1 MKKVFSIVMV
11 LTLTLAL
18 ATAALASVPAP
29 GGPFN
34 SAFRVQNL
42 EGTAALCSYAFYDA
56 TGAAG
61 FTSGTESVA
70 PGDSLYV
77 YVPDVSGLLTG
88 SYSAVVSCDRKVAAV
103 SNFSDAN
110 SGASYSGVAEPGME
124 WFAPG
129 IYDNYFDYYSNVV
142 VQNASAAPVDVTLE
156 IFEPGNT
163 TPVFVDTETAVPANA
178 AVSFEQE
185 GLTELDNDQFYSAK
199 ISATGNVAPIVNI
212 YGKDT
217 ADNQL
222 YSYNAF
228 TAGSTVAYAPV
239 IMSNYYGYNTAL
251 VIQNIGAANAAVTV
265 EYTNGFTANYTIAP
279 GAAESIY
286 TPGVAGVPS
295 GDVLYGASVTSD
307 QPVVVLVNESSA
319 TGTNRAASYSGFA
332 GGSDEV
338 RAPIVMKRYY
348 GYNSSVTC
356 QNLGAAATNMTVS
369 YAGAGVGAPTVYP
382 NVAAGATQLIYQ
394 PTDAALGSVAPNW
407 IGSATIT
414 ATEPIVC
421 VVNQDMNELPQ
432 AAENMDQLYSYN
444 GIAP

>member
-18 ATAALASVPAP
+18 ASAALASVPAP

-42 EGTAALCSYAFYDA
+42 EGTAATCSYAFYGSD
-56 TGAAG
+56 GVAA
-61 FTSGTESVA
+61 FTSGNESVA

-142 VQNASAAPVDVTLE
+142 VQNASASAVDVTLQ

-163 TPVFVDTETAVPANA
+163 TPVFEATETAVPANA

-185 GLTELDNDQFYSAK
+185 GLDELVDDQFYSAK

-212 YGKDT
+212 YGKGT

-228 TAGSTVAYAPV
+228 TAGSTTAYAPV

-251 VIQNIGAANAAVTV
+251 VVQNIGAADAAVTV
-265 EYTNGFTANYTIAP
+265 EYTNGFSADYTIAP

-295 GDVLYGASVTSD
+295 GDVLYGATVTSD

-332 GGSDEV
+332 GGSEEV

-356 QNLGAAATNMTVS
+356 QNLGAAATDLTVT
-369 YAGAGVGAPTVYP
+369 YAGAGVGAPTVYAG
-382 NVAAGATQLIYQ
+382 VAAGATQLIYQ
-394 PTDAALGSVAPNW
+394 PTDGALSGVAPNW
-407 IGSATIT
+407 IGSATIA

>member
-11 LTLTLAL
+11 LALTLAL
-18 ATAALASVPAP
+18 ASAALASVPAP

-42 EGTAALCSYAFYDA
+42 EDSAALCSYAFYGAD
-56 TGAAG
+56 GAAA

-163 TPVFVDTETAVPANA
+163 TPVFEETETAVPANA

-185 GLTELDNDQFYSAK
+185 GLTELVDDQFYSAK
-199 ISATGNVAPIVNI
+199 ITATGNVAPIVNI
-212 YGKDT
+212 YGQGS

-251 VIQNIGAANAAVTV
+251 VIQNIGATDAAVTV
-265 EYTNGFTANYTIAP
+265 EYTNGFSPTTPSPPAQLSRSTRPALLACPPATPCTAP
-279 GAAESIY
+279 LS
-286 TPGVAGVPS
+286 P
-295 GDVLYGASVTSD
+295 VTSR
-307 QPVVVLVNESSA
+307 SSSWS
-319 TGTNRAASYSGFA
+319 TNH
-332 GGSDEV
+332 
-338 RAPIVMKRYY
+338 PPP
-348 GYNSSVTC
+348 
-356 QNLGAAATNMTVS
+356 
-369 YAGAGVGAPTVYP
+369 APTVP
-382 NVAAGATQLIYQ
+382 LPTPALPVVAKKC
-394 PTDAALGSVAPNW
+394 APR
-407 IGSATIT
+407 S
-414 ATEPIVC
+414 
-421 VVNQDMNELPQ
+421 
-432 AAENMDQLYSYN
+432 
-444 GIAP
+444 

>member
-11 LTLTLAL
+11 LALAL
-18 ATAALASVPAP
+18 GITTAALAAVPAP

-42 EGTAALCSYAFYDA
+42 ETTAAQCSYSFYDA
-56 TGAAG
+56 AGAAA
-61 FTSGTESVA
+61 FTSATTSVN

-77 YVPDVSGLLTG
+77 YVPDVSGLATG

-103 SNFSDAN
+103 SNFSDPN

-129 IYDNYFDYYSNVV
+129 IYDNYYSYYSNIV
-142 VQNASAAPVDVTLE
+142 VQNASAGPVDITVE

-163 TPVFVDTETAVPANA
+163 TPVKTQTATAVPANA
-178 AVSFEQE
+178 SASFQQE
-185 GLTELDNDQFYSAK
+185 DATELADNQFYSAK
-199 ISATGNVAPIVNI
+199 ISGTGNIAPIVNI
-212 YGKDT
+212 YGLG
-217 ADNQL
+217 AFDNQL

-228 TAGSTVAYAPV
+228 TAGSLTASAPV

-251 VIQNIGAANAAVTV
+251 VVQNIGATNAAVTV
-265 EYTNGFTANYTIAP
+265 EYTNGYSKDYTIAP

-286 TPGVAGVPS
+286 TPGETAAGFLP
-295 GDVLYGASVTSD
+295 DVLYGATVTSD
-307 QPVVVLVNESSA
+307 QDVVVLVNESN
-319 TGTNRAASYSGFA
+319 GFNRAASWNGFA
-332 GGSDEV
+332 GGSTEV

-356 QNLGAAATNMTVS
+356 QNVGTAATDMTIT
-369 YAGAGVGAPTVYP
+369 YATGASGPTTFTGIAP
-382 NVAAGATQLIYQ
+382 GATQLFYQ
-394 PTDAALGSVAPNW
+394 PTDPALAAAPPNY
-407 IGSATIT
+407 ISSATIT
-414 ATEPIVC
+414 ADQPIVC
-421 VVNQDMNELPQ
+421 VVNQDINEGSGATVIQ
-432 AAENMDQLYSYN
+432 DQLYAYN